1 MKIKIFNIVKKDIR
15 ILIRSKSSALIVVL
29 GPLLVVLMVGL
40 AFNTSN
46 VNSIKIGVYSSSY
59 SELSESLISV
69 LRDNAFS
76 VTKAQSASDC
86 IEEIKAGSL
95 HLCIEIPAD
104 LAVEANKTNELVF
117 HVDNSRINLVYLI
130 LDRLSS
136 KLSIKTT
143 EISKQLTQV
152 LIDTLSNS
160 RVELIQNKKSLS
172 EIKTKSDDVSAKVD
186 SITQAANDLD
196 VDVDLGPLN
205 IPAIIAEVNKQNS
218 SSTTLKNLVADLETN
233 ANELEASV
241 ESQVSQARNK
251 IGGEANTI
259 KDIAGETKSS
269 ASELDSSLNKIV
281 TSIEG
286 IRVAEAES
294 IVNPIRTKIVPI
306 SEKSTNLNFLFP
318 TLVALIIMFVSIL
331 LSSTIVIREK
341 KTRAYFRNF
350 ITPTSNFTFLIGVYL
365 TCLIILV
372 LQLVIMFG
380 QAFYF
385 FQGTLT
391 PVLLNVSVVLFLVA
405 TVFIFLGI
413 FIGYIFQ
420 SEETSTL
427 AAMSVA
433 AVLLFLSNTILPV
446 ETIPENLKWIALFNP
461 FVIADSMLK
470 KLILFGA
477 PLSSVLAQ
485 LYMLLSYLALFLV
498 SSFLARLITKRRF
511 G

>member
-1 MKIKIFNIVKKDIR
+1 MKILNIVKKDIK

-59 SELSESLISV
+59 SELSEGLIGV
-69 LRDNAFS
+69 LKDSSFS
-76 VTKAQSASDC
+76 VTKVQSIKDC

-95 HLCIEIPAD
+95 HLCMEVPPD
-104 LAVEANKTNELVF
+104 LSVQDNKSNEVIF

-130 LDRLSS
+130 LDKLSS
-136 KLSIKTT
+136 KLSIKTS

-152 LIDTLSNS
+152 LIDTLSNT
-160 RVELIQNKKSLS
+160 RIDLVENKKGLS
-172 EIKTKSDDVSAKVD
+172 DIKTKSDDVVSKVD
-186 SITQAANDLD
+186 EITKATNDLD
-196 VDVDLGPLN
+196 VSIDVDSLK
-205 IPAIIAEVNKQNS
+205 IPEIVAEVNKLNG
-218 SSTTLKNLVADLETN
+218 SSTLKGLVADLETN
-233 ANELEASV
+233 IDLMSNDVNSKVTAAK
-241 ESQVSQARNK
+241 NK
-251 IGGEANTI
+251 IGGNSNSI
-259 KDIAGETKSS
+259 KDLAQDTRTSAGDIDTSI
-269 ASELDSSLNKIV
+269 NKIV

-286 IRVAEAES
+286 IRVLEAEN
-294 IVNPIRTKIVPI
+294 IVNPVTTRIEPI

-318 TLVALIIMFVSIL
+318 TLVALIIMFVAIL

-341 KTRAYFRNF
+341 KTKAYFRNF
-350 ITPTSNFTFLIGVYL
+350 ITPTSNFTFLIGIYF
-365 TCLIILV
+365 TCLIILI
-372 LQLVIMFG
+372 LQLLIMFG

-391 PVLLNVSVVLFLVA
+391 PVILNTSLALFITA
-405 TVFIFLGI
+405 TVFILLGI

-433 AVLLFLSNTILPV
+433 AFLLFLSNTILPV

-461 FVIADSMLK
+461 FVIADSILK
-470 KLILFGA
+470 KLILFQA
-477 PLSSVLAQ
+477 PLSSVLPQ
-485 LYMLLSYLALFLV
+485 MYMLLSYLALFLV
-498 SSFLARLITKRRF
+498 LGFLARLITKRRF